1 MKYHD
6 SIVQAEQKMHAAI
19 KQLQLWHI
27 PATPINYAV
36 SYDYLNKTSKALN
49 SAIEKQLATGKKLD
63 NFFLEELYRQ
73 YVLGQSALNED
84 LIDDLDDVL
93 VDLKDNSQKSKH
105 CTERLVSQLD
115 DNISNL
121 KSSDKRQVFTAIKQI
136 RDAAQ
141 QFKLQQQKLAEQL
154 QVSQQST
161 DALRTE
167 LDDVK
172 KEIYLD
178 PLTGLYNRKA
188 MSKHL
193 DVWLSDDP
201 NKQVAAIIV
210 NIDQFSTM
218 NEQFGPLIS
227 DVLLT
232 KVANKIS
239 SYVGESGLPVRSAG
253 DEFLI
258 LLPDVERNIA
268 GEIAEKI
275 RQGVEK
281 LRFVS
286 SKSGARLPQMTL
298 SIGVSDYNVATSANT
313 IVAQTRKLIDNIASN
328 ITNHVNIA
336 KA

>member
-1 MKYHD
+1 
-6 SIVQAEQKMHAAI
+6 MHAAI

-49 SAIEKQLATGKKLD
+49 NAIEKQLATGKKLD
-63 NFFLEELYRQ
+63 NFFLEEVYRQ
-73 YVLGQSALNED
+73 FVLGQSALNGE
-84 LIDDLDDVL
+84 LIDDLDEVL
-93 VDLKDNSQKSKH
+93 VDLKDNSKKSQH
-105 CTERLVSQLD
+105 CTEQLVNQLD
-115 DNISNL
+115 DNISTL
-121 KSSDKRQVFTAIKQI
+121 KSADKRQVFSAIKQI
-136 RDAAQ
+136 RQATQ

-154 QVSQQST
+154 LASQQST
-161 DALRTE
+161 DDLRSE

-188 MSKHL
+188 MTKHL

-210 NIDQFSTM
+210 NIDHFSNI

-258 LLPDVERNIA
+258 LLPDIERNIA

-298 SIGVSDYNVATSANT
+298 SIGVSDYNVATSPNS
-313 IVAQTRKLIDNIASN
+313 ILGQTRQLIDKLAHN

>member
-1 MKYHD
+1 
-6 SIVQAEQKMHAAI
+6 MHAAI

-36 SYDYLNKTSKALN
+36 SYDYLNKSSKALN
-49 SAIEKQLATGKKLD
+49 NAIEKQLATGKKLD
-63 NFFLEELYRQ
+63 SFFLEEVYRQ
-73 YVLGQSALNED
+73 FVLGQSALNGE
-84 LIDDLDDVL
+84 LIDDLDEVL
-93 VDLKDNSQKSKH
+93 VDLKDNSKKSQH
-105 CTERLVSQLD
+105 CTEQLVNQLD

-121 KSSDKRQVFTAIKQI
+121 KSADKRQVFSAIKQI
-136 RDAAQ
+136 RQATQ

-154 QVSQQST
+154 LASQQST
-161 DALRTE
+161 DDLRSE

-188 MSKHL
+188 MTKHL

-210 NIDQFSTM
+210 NIDHFSKM

-298 SIGVSDYNVATSANT
+298 SIGVSDYNVATSPNS
-313 IVAQTRKLIDNIASN
+313 ILGQTRQLIDKLAHN

>member
-1 MKYHD
+1 
-6 SIVQAEQKMHAAI
+6 MHAAI

-188 MSKHL
+188 MSQT
-193 DVWLSDDP
+193 S
-201 NKQVAAIIV
+201 
-210 NIDQFSTM
+210 
-218 NEQFGPLIS
+218 
-227 DVLLT
+227 
-232 KVANKIS
+232 KIGRAS
-239 SYVGESGLPVRSAG
+239 CR
-253 DEFLI
+253 
-258 LLPDVERNIA
+258 ER
-268 GEIAEKI
+268 
-275 RQGVEK
+275 V
-281 LRFVS
+281 
-286 SKSGARLPQMTL
+286 
-298 SIGVSDYNVATSANT
+298 
-313 IVAQTRKLIDNIASN
+313 
-328 ITNHVNIA
+328 
-336 KA
+336 

>member
-36 SYDYLNKTSKALN
+36 SYDYLNKSSKALN
-49 SAIEKQLATGKKLD
+49 NAIEEQLVTGKKLD
-63 NFFLEELYRQ
+63 NFFLEEVYRQ
-73 YVLGQSALNED
+73 FVLGQSALNGE
-84 LIDDLDDVL
+84 LIDDLDEVL
-93 VDLKDNSQKSKH
+93 VDMQNNNKKSTH
-105 CTERLVSQLD
+105 GTEHLVNQLD
-115 DNISNL
+115 ENIANL
-121 KSSDKRQVFTAIKQI
+121 KSTNKREIFTAIKQI
-136 RDAAQ
+136 RHATQ
-141 QFKLQQQKLAEQL
+141 KFKAEQQQLTEQL
-154 QVSQQST
+154 LASQQST

-193 DVWLSDDP
+193 DIWLSDDP
-201 NKQVAAIIV
+201 NKQVAAIMV
-210 NIDQFSTM
+210 NIDQFSQL
-218 NEQFGPLIS
+218 NDQFGPLIS

-258 LLPDVERNIA
+258 LLPDVERSIA

-286 SKSGARLPQMTL
+286 SKSGTRLPQMTL
-298 SIGVSDYNVATSANT
+298 SIGVSDYNVATNANAIIT
-313 IVAQTRKLIDNIASN
+313 KTRQLIDHMTSN
-328 ITNHVNIA
+328 LTNHVNIA

>member
-1 MKYHD
+1 
-6 SIVQAEQKMHAAI
+6 MHAAI

-49 SAIEKQLATGKKLD
+49 NAIEKQLATGKKLD
-63 NFFLEELYRQ
+63 SFFLEEVYRQ
-73 YVLGQSALNED
+73 FVLGQSALNGE
-84 LIDDLDDVL
+84 LIDDLDEVL
-93 VDLKDNSQKSKH
+93 VDLKDNSKKSQH
-105 CTERLVSQLD
+105 CTEQLVNQLD
-115 DNISNL
+115 DNISSL
-121 KSSDKRQVFTAIKQI
+121 KSADKRQVFSAIKQI
-136 RDAAQ
+136 RQATQ

-154 QVSQQST
+154 LASQQST
-161 DALRTE
+161 DDLRSE

-188 MSKHL
+188 MTKHL
-193 DVWLSDDP
+193 DIWLSDDP

-210 NIDQFSTM
+210 NIDHFSKM

-298 SIGVSDYNVATSANT
+298 SIGVSDYNVATSPNS
-313 IVAQTRKLIDNIASN
+313 ILGQTRQLIDKLAHN